1 MFAYGQLRATEEITV
16 DIGTGYYLEYK
27 SDDAMTFVD
36 RKVEFLDTNI
46 ASIKHI
52 LEEKRN
58 TLSGVVYVMQGKLQS
73 LKSSE
78 KNTNAPSA
86 HHSVKDA
93 EILQLQ
99 PSFHHMNT
107 TPHDKE
113 ARDTE
118 NEVQQLR
125 AFIGTTARSVIPN
138 NANVLLV
145 EMMRSE
151 MVLLERIR
159 QKERIIQDLRSKTK
173 EFQEFIASERTRE
186 TELKNTLHST
196 KSKLQTLEEKRI
208 LVEIK
213 QKQFQDILAAIESNK
228 TQVRAKIS
236 HLRISLLEEQ
246 SGLRHSVEY
255 CERLCSLK
263 HRLDDELRQELE
275 VIDWMAQ
282 RSSSPIQRT
291 RAKMRY
297 MSEHLGGLQKELGDL
312 DEMRRSIKREHDDLK
327 DRMEQVQKD
336 LIDNEKQ
343 FHISYRIKMKEVYA
357 NEEENKLLASRLKA
371 KQQRFKISMQSKNQ
385 TLCHRIKFVQAEMEG
400 VLLLNEDG
408 LSLIQELESRHQAI
422 ECRCVIVRFVSKTL
436 LIARMNVWNGNDSLI
451 NRIDYSQSEMNT
463 TTSLFNDA
471 NRKKQLDITNM
482 RITESE
488 ARARINLYKSFMVS
502 LKLKAEQKGLRARS
516 MEITQDEDD
525 QALDGYQTRL
535 ACIIHQNKDLE
546 KEELILQKRK
556 SDVLQLYRLKKNF
569 NVTMHAAHLQFIGKD
584 RELAV
589 EDSTISLSLEECTK
603 LETTLIS
610 FIEKETRQADTTLEF
625 IGSSR
630 FLLLSSV
637 QKTLSQKAQRL
648 KDAKNE
654 FSDKMQQIQRIQND
668 EKTQLEANFQEQFHQ
683 IEQKYACASGNIPLT
698 KDIMEKHPDLLEA
711 RGNTSYAYTPLH
723 IAARYGHTK
732 VIEKLLFYGANLIST
747 EAQVSIPVLPVITS
761 HQLSLDAQRFISQ
774 QHTDTSTLSN
784 CFFPRN
790 QSPSRHTYALPFHTQ
805 SSTILLVA

>member
-73 LKSSE
+73 LKS
-78 KNTNAPSA
+78 N
-86 HHSVKDA
+86 A

-422 ECRCVIVRFVSKTL
+422 ECRRL
-436 LIARMNVWNGNDSLI
+436 LLTAEIESVE
-451 NRIDYSQSEMNT
+451 SEMNT

>member
-73 LKSSE
+73 LKS
-78 KNTNAPSA
+78 N
-86 HHSVKDA
+86 A

-502 LKLKAEQKGLRARS
+502 LKNQLDQAENDIDNASLKAEQKGLRARS

-610 FIEKETRQADTTLEF
+610 FIEETRQADTTLEF

-747 EAQVSIPVLPVITS
+747 EAQ
-761 HQLSLDAQRFISQ
+761 RFISQ